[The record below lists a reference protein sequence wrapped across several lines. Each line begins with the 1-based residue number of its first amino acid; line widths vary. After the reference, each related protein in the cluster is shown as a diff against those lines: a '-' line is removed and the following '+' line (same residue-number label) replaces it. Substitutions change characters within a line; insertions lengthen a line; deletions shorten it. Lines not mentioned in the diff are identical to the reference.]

1 MAADILPATAI
12 TEEFA
17 SEPMRGV
24 QTSPCRWDE
33 KAEEVHMCHGLYGE
47 VCGGRLT
54 CLKLARQVHNLA
66 GWRTQ
71 MSTNPRRTSSPS
83 GGRIRRLL
91 GKNVRALSFIPRERR
106 FYDLFEQ
113 QAAVIVRSAGLLEQA
128 LADVANLPV
137 RQREIKDLEHQGDE
151 ITREIVLT
159 LNRIFVTPFD
169 HEDIYALA
177 SGLDDILDYIEE
189 VADTA
194 NLYGI
199 TTIPQHAREL
209 ASLLARAVAQLEQ
222 AIGKL
227 ESGKGI
233 DEHSAEVHRLEDV
246 GDSTSRRAIAELFH
260 NQYPPLEVIKLKD
273 LYGLLEDALDRCET
287 VANVLE
293 GITTKNA

>member
-1 MAADILPATAI
+1 VSDP
-12 TEEFA
+12 
-17 SEPMRGV
+17 
-24 QTSPCRWDE
+24 Q
-33 KAEEVHMCHGLYGE
+33 
-47 VCGGRLT
+47 
-54 CLKLARQVHNLA
+54 
-66 GWRTQ
+66 
-71 MSTNPRRTSSPS
+71 RTSASKPS
-83 GGRIRRLL
+83 RARRLRNIL
-91 GKNVRALSFIPRERR
+91 GKNVRTLSFIPRERR

-113 QAAVIVRSAGLLEQA
+113 QAATIVRSAGLLEQA
-128 LADVANLPV
+128 LADVANLATC
-137 RQREIKDLEHQGDE
+137 QREIKALEHQGDK
-151 ITREIVLT
+151 ITHEIVST
-159 LNRIFVTPFD
+159 LNRTFVTPFD

-199 TTIPQHAREL
+199 TTIPEPAREL
-209 ASLLARAVAQLEQ
+209 TRLLTLAVAQLEQ

-246 GDSTSRRAIAELFH
+246 GDSTSRRAIAELFSDKH
-260 NQYPPLEVIKLKD
+260 PLLEVIKLKD

-293 GITTKNA
+293 GIATKNA